1 MVRKKVTAMTNHG
14 INLRLKKTEVTVI
27 MIKRM
32 LRIRKN
38 LDHFFDLFLRTIQKI
53 ANIISASSASIGQL
67 LKNSIFTIPN
77 YTAGL

>member
-1 MVRKKVTAMTNHG
+1 MTNHG

>member
-1 MVRKKVTAMTNHG
+1 MTNHG

-67 LKNSIFTIPN
+67 LKNSIFTISN

>member
-1 MVRKKVTAMTNHG
+1 MTNHG

-53 ANIISASSASIGQL
+53 ANTISASSASIGQL
-67 LKNSIFTIPN
+67 LKNSIFTISN

>member
-1 MVRKKVTAMTNHG
+1 MTNHG

-32 LRIRKN
+32 LRMRKN

-67 LKNSIFTIPN
+67 LKNSIFTISN